1 MEVVGI
7 KFKNNCKEYYFSPN
21 GLTLSVGEKVVVETP
36 NGNTIASV
44 VEGNKQVEEEKLI
57 APLSN
62 VVRVATN
69 NDIKTMEKLESRH
82 AEVIETTKS
91 LIDKHKL
98 DMKFLLQDIFI
109 NM

>member
-57 APLSN
+57 G
-62 VVRVATN
+62 
-69 NDIKTMEKLESRH
+69 KRH
-82 AEVIETTKS
+82 AYDTLPHESIKKCLEYAN
-91 LIDKHKL
+91 LEL
-98 DMKFLLQDIFI
+98 DEK
-109 NM
+109 